1 MAGDPGKTKVHCLIR
16 EWETEQQLLKLI
28 NSSSYL
34 NKGDH
39 NRDGIWISDLNWH
52 RLL

>member
-16 EWETEQQLLKLI
+16 EWETEQQLLKH
-28 NSSSYL
+28 
-34 NKGDH
+34 KGDH